1 MEGPKGGASAATGPP
16 PPRGPHPLRIQLCWL
31 ALLLVRVVENATGDT
46 WRNVRHALDRMHLV
60 TSETKEGRIA
70 TRSVTTK
77 GQQKILA
84 ALKVREPA
92 QILDCELPTPA
103 A

>member
-1 MEGPKGGASAATGPP
+1 
-16 PPRGPHPLRIQLCWL
+16 
-31 ALLLVRVVENATGDT
+31 
-46 WRNVRHALDRMHLV
+46 MHLV
-60 TSETKEGRIA
+60 TLETKEGHIA
-70 TRSVTTK
+70 RRSVTTK

-92 QILDCELPTPA
+92 QILDYELPTPA